1 LGFSGYG
8 SRVTGDWSGV
18 SSSSVIITI
27 KKQGFESSLVPDSSG
42 SVERAADAYSYT
54 IDPRAHS
61 MQEKIWT
68 VCSLGSSWLLCATH
82 GLNPDYPWV
91 NTESFVLNLEMV
103 LNLETLW
110 VNPEFF
116 LPKGLRPYSF

>member
-42 SVERAADAYSYT
+42 SVERAAAYSYT

-68 VCSLGSSWLLCATH
+68 VCSLGSSWLLCAAH